1 MDLNNLSFQEL
12 PSRELDID
20 VDWEEFRKQCVIY
33 YNRWCN
39 ISNDVYLK
47 TTDLSLPIEKQI
59 VRVGTD
65 AFFSKQYDPFYNFE
79 FAKGKYDNST
89 KIVSEQEYKFY
100 TSDLQENHPYV
111 IEVIEKLEKFANLS
125 FSRIRLAGKKRET
138 AGSIHTDFGY
148 ARHHIPIVTNPSVLF
163 QISDKLYRMSK
174 YNHLYALPCGQPHSI
189 INGSTRLRLHL
200 LLIDGNQEQNVTTI
214 EQARSEIENVTKV
227 FEDAYSNLDIAE
239 KLLNEPYYNNLL
251 ELAKK

>member
-1 MDLNNLSFQEL
+1 
-12 PSRELDID
+12 
-20 VDWEEFRKQCVIY
+20 
-33 YNRWCN
+33 
-39 ISNDVYLK
+39 
-47 TTDLSLPIEKQI
+47 
-59 VRVGTD
+59 
-65 AFFSKQYDPFYNFE
+65 
-79 FAKGKYDNST
+79 
-89 KIVSEQEYKFY
+89 
-100 TSDLQENHPYV
+100 
-111 IEVIEKLEKFANLS
+111 
-125 FSRIRLAGKKRET
+125 
-138 AGSIHTDFGY
+138 
-148 ARHHIPIVTNPSVLF
+148 
-163 QISDKLYRMSK
+163 MSK